1 MESLE
6 SFVKS
11 STLSDLQK
19 ALPEILRSIL
29 QGLAYLHSGPQPI
42 LHCNLKPSN
51 VLRDSQGKFLIAD
64 FGIKANS
71 NVGTEFWIA
80 PESYCKEEDSFD
92 KACYKTKSDVMNAG
106 MVAYYVATKG
116 KHPFGTKP
124 HRLINMLNGKPVGL
138 DEIKDETLKDLLSWM
153 LKLQPEERPSANE
166 ALKHPF
172 LMLDDE
178 KFHFLCKVGDLQS
191 IKTNDP
197 QSSIVQQL
205 NIESSNW
212 KNQMDSD
219 VYEYLVNGRKYGSS
233 WTECLRLIRN
243 IGQHL
248 HDRPQQRPQP
258 KPICKI
264 GDHKA
269 YFLKAY
275 PSLPVRIH
283 AAVRSNDELNPELK
297 GKHTSLNFLIF
308 YYTSI
313 L

>member
-1 MESLE
+1 
-6 SFVKS
+6 
-11 STLSDLQK
+11 
-19 ALPEILRSIL
+19 
-29 QGLAYLHSGPQPI
+29 
-42 LHCNLKPSN
+42 
-51 VLRDSQGKFLIAD
+51 
-64 FGIKANS
+64 
-71 NVGTEFWIA
+71 
-80 PESYCKEEDSFD
+80 
-92 KACYKTKSDVMNAG
+92 
-106 MVAYYVATKG
+106 
-116 KHPFGTKP
+116 
-124 HRLINMLNGKPVGL
+124 MLNGIPVGL

-172 LMLDDE
+172 LMSDDE

-212 KNQMDSD
+212 KSQMDSD

-248 HDRPQQRPQP
+248 HDRPLQRPQP
-258 KPICKI
+258 KPIYKI

-269 YFLKAY
+269 YFLKTY

-283 AAVRSNDELNPELK
+283 AAVRSNDELKDNAELK
-297 GKHTSLNFLIF
+297 AIFSGEEKKKRCFQADLRYTKLTTEEIEKICQKVGTDWNILGGLLEIPFDIRADSIVDDTIYPNPSAKAKEILVIFNEGKKFDRYVLKKCLEEVMLDLDEILSPTSQTSYRSFLENL
-308 YYTSI
+308 S
-313 L
+313 